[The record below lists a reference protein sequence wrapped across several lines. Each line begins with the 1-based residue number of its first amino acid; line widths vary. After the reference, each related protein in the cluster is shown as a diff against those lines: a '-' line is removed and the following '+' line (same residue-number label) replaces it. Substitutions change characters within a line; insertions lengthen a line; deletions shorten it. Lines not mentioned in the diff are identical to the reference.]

1 MTAEAVVDAS
11 AIVAMLF
18 NEPPRDKVAARLR
31 DRALYAPELLPFE
44 VANACLKKI
53 RVRPAESNELLAAFS
68 TLYRLPIVLA
78 QIDARET
85 IELAFGNK
93 LSLYDASY
101 LWLARDMGAEL
112 VTLDGA
118 LEAAAKIS

>member
-1 MTAEAVVDAS
+1 VTAEAVVDAS

-18 NEPPRDKVAARLR
+18 NEPPRDK
-31 DRALYAPELLPFE
+31 